1 MATTTVFRVE
11 KNKNYTTISN
21 HHLQD
26 RNLSLK
32 AKGLLTLIL
41 SLPPDW
47 DMTLKGLVS
56 LSGDGVDSV
65 RSGIQELEK
74 AGYLRRSRSRNN
86 LGQLLCTEY
95 TIYEHA
101 VTENVASETEIDDN
115 LNIIYSE
122 ESHIGKSDVD
132 KNSQIGKSD
141 VDKNSHIGKSDVD
154 KNSHIGK
161 SDVDKNTT
169 EKIENSQIGFSKI
182 GKPYIGKSNTIKHLN
197 NKDTNNINNY
207 PYQSTYSSK
216 LYREPKENSI
226 DEMEEAQT
234 LYEER
239 KAYEEIIK
247 QNIAYDLLTE
257 QKEISRDF
265 LDLCIQVMVD
275 AVTSNKPYIKIKGQD
290 IPKEAVK
297 SVLLKLDEENISYV
311 DMCLS
316 ESKTAIK
323 NMQSYILTALYCSQH
338 GGDTYFNQ
346 LVKHDYA

>member
-95 TIYEHA
+95 TIYEQA
-101 VTENVASETEIDDN
+101 VTENVTSETEIDDN

-141 VDKNSHIGKSDVD
+141 VDKN
-154 KNSHIGK
+154 
-161 SDVDKNTT
+161 TT
-169 EKIENSQIGFSKI
+169 EKTENSQIGFSNI
-182 GKPYIGKSNTIKHLN
+182 GKPYIGKSNTIKDLN

-247 QNIAYDLLTE
+247 QNISYDLLTE
-257 QKEISRDF
+257 QKETSRDF
-265 LDLCIQVMVD
+265 LDLCIQIMVD
-275 AVTSNKPYIKIKGQD
+275 AVTSNKPYLKIKGQD
-290 IPKEAVK
+290 IPQEAVK
-297 SVLLKLDEENISYV
+297 SVLLKLDDENISYV
-311 DMCLS
+311 NMCLS

>member
-101 VTENVASETEIDDN
+101 VTENVASKAEIDDN

-122 ESHIGKSDVD
+122 ESHVGKS
-132 KNSQIGKSD
+132 N

-169 EKIENSQIGFSKI
+169 EKIENSQIGFSNI
-182 GKPYIGKSNTIKHLN
+182 GKPYIGKSNTIKYLN

-247 QNIAYDLLTE
+247 QNIAYDILSEQTE
-257 QKEISRDF
+257 TKRDF
-265 LDLCIQVMVD
+265 LDLCVQVMVD

-297 SVLLKLDEENISYV
+297 SVLLKLDDENISYV

-338 GGDTYFNQ
+338 GSDTYFNQ

>member
-132 KNSQIGKSD
+132 KNSQIGKSN
-141 VDKNSHIGKSDVD
+141 VDKNSQ
-154 KNSHIGK
+154 IGK

-169 EKIENSQIGFSKI
+169 ENFDDSQIGFSNV
-182 GKPYIGKSNTIKHLN
+182 GKSNIGKSNTIKYLN
-197 NKDTNNINNY
+197 NKDTYNINNY

-216 LYREPKENSI
+216 LYSEPKENSI

-297 SVLLKLDEENISYV
+297 SVLLKLDDENISYV

-338 GGDTYFNQ
+338 GSDTYFNQ
-346 LVKHDYA
+346 LVKHDYAQ

>member
-115 LNIIYSE
+115 LNIIYNE

-132 KNSQIGKSD
+132 KNSQIGKSN
-141 VDKNSHIGKSDVD
+141 VDKNSQ
-154 KNSHIGK
+154 IGK

-169 EKIENSQIGFSKI
+169 EKFDDSQIGFSNV
-182 GKPYIGKSNTIKHLN
+182 GKSNIGKSNTIKYLN
-197 NKDTNNINNY
+197 NKDTYNINNY

-226 DEMEEAQT
+226 DEMEEAQS

-257 QKEISRDF
+257 QKKISRDF

-297 SVLLKLDEENISYV
+297 SVLLKLDDENISYV

>member
-132 KNSQIGKSD
+132 KN
-141 VDKNSHIGKSDVD
+141 
-154 KNSHIGK
+154 
-161 SDVDKNTT
+161 TT
-169 EKIENSQIGFSKI
+169 ENLDDCQIGFSNV
-182 GKPYIGKSNTIKHLN
+182 GKSNIGKSNTIKYLN
-197 NKDTNNINNY
+197 NKDTYNINNY

-216 LYREPKENSI
+216 LCREPKENSI
-226 DEMEEAQT
+226 DEMEKAQT

-247 QNIAYDLLTE
+247 QNIAYDLLSE
-257 QKEISRDF
+257 QKETSRDF
-265 LDLCIQVMVD
+265 LDLCVQVMVD

-297 SVLLKLDEENISYV
+297 SVLLKLDDENISYV

>member
-122 ESHIGKSDVD
+122 ESHIGKS
-132 KNSQIGKSD
+132 N
-141 VDKNSHIGKSDVD
+141 VD

-169 EKIENSQIGFSKI
+169 ENLDDSQIGFSNV
-182 GKPYIGKSNTIKHLN
+182 GKSNIGKSNTIKYLN
-197 NKDTNNINNY
+197 NKDTYNINNY

-216 LYREPKENSI
+216 LCKEPKENSI
-226 DEMEEAQT
+226 DEMEEAQS

-257 QKEISRDF
+257 QKKISRDF

-275 AVTSNKPYIKIKGQD
+275 AVTTNKPYIKIKGQD

-297 SVLLKLDEENISYV
+297 SVLLKLDDENISYV

-323 NMQSYILTALYCSQH
+323 NMQSYILTALYCSKH

>member
-122 ESHIGKSDVD
+122 ESHIGKSNVD
-132 KNSQIGKSD
+132 ENSQ
-141 VDKNSHIGKSDVD
+141 
-154 KNSHIGK
+154 IGK

-169 EKIENSQIGFSKI
+169 EKIENSQIGFSNI

-216 LYREPKENSI
+216 LCREPKENSI
-226 DEMEEAQT
+226 DEMEKAQT

-247 QNIAYDLLTE
+247 QNITYDLLSE
-257 QKEISRDF
+257 QKETSRDF
-265 LDLCIQVMVD
+265 LDLCVQVMVD

-297 SVLLKLDEENISYV
+297 SVLLKLDDENISYV

>member
-122 ESHIGKSDVD
+122 ESHVGKS
-132 KNSQIGKSD
+132 N

-161 SDVDKNTT
+161 S
-169 EKIENSQIGFSKI
+169 
-182 GKPYIGKSNTIKHLN
+182 NTIKYLN
-197 NKDTNNINNY
+197 DKDTNNINNY

-216 LYREPKENSI
+216 LCREPKENSI
-226 DEMEEAQT
+226 DEMEKAQT

-247 QNIAYDLLTE
+247 QNIAYDLLSE
-257 QKEISRDF
+257 QKETSRDF
-265 LDLCIQVMVD
+265 LDLCVQVMVD

-297 SVLLKLDEENISYV
+297 SVLLKLDDENISYV

>member
-1 MATTTVFRVE
+1 M
-11 KNKNYTTISN
+11 
-21 HHLQD
+21 
-26 RNLSLK
+26 
-32 AKGLLTLIL
+32 IL

-122 ESHIGKSDVD
+122 ESHVGKS
-132 KNSQIGKSD
+132 N

-169 EKIENSQIGFSKI
+169 EKIENSQIGFSNI
-182 GKPYIGKSNTIKHLN
+182 GKPYIGKSNTIKYLN

-247 QNIAYDLLTE
+247 QNIAYDILSEQTE
-257 QKEISRDF
+257 TKRDF
-265 LDLCIQVMVD
+265 LDLCVQVMVD

-297 SVLLKLDEENISYV
+297 SVLLKLDDENISYV

-323 NMQSYILTALYCSQH
+323 NMQSYILTALYCSKH
-338 GGDTYFNQ
+338 GGDTYINQ

>member
-101 VTENVASETEIDDN
+101 VTENIASETEIDDN

-141 VDKNSHIGKSDVD
+141 VDKN
-154 KNSHIGK
+154 
-161 SDVDKNTT
+161 TT
-169 EKIENSQIGFSKI
+169 EKFDDSQIGF
-182 GKPYIGKSNTIKHLN
+182 PYVGKSYVGKSDTIKYLN
-197 NKDTNNINNY
+197 NKDTYNINNY

-216 LYREPKENSI
+216 LYSEPKENSI
-226 DEMEEAQT
+226 DEMEEAQA

-338 GGDTYFNQ
+338 GSDTYFNQ

>member
-122 ESHIGKSDVD
+122 ESHIGKS
-132 KNSQIGKSD
+132 N
-141 VDKNSHIGKSDVD
+141 VD

-169 EKIENSQIGFSKI
+169 EKIENSQIGFSNI
-182 GKPYIGKSNTIKHLN
+182 GKPYIGKSNTIKYLN

-247 QNIAYDLLTE
+247 QNIAYDLLSE
-257 QKEISRDF
+257 QKETSRDF
-265 LDLCIQVMVD
+265 LDLCVQVMVD
-275 AVTSNKPYIKIKGQD
+275 TVTSNKPYIKIKGQD

-297 SVLLKLDEENISYV
+297 SVLLKLDDENISYV

>member
-122 ESHIGKSDVD
+122 ESHIGKS
-132 KNSQIGKSD
+132 N

-154 KNSHIGK
+154 KNSQIGK

-169 EKIENSQIGFSKI
+169 EKIENSQIGFSNI
-182 GKPYIGKSNTIKHLN
+182 GKPYIGKSNTIKYLN

-247 QNIAYDLLTE
+247 QNIAYDILSEQTE
-257 QKEISRDF
+257 TKRDF
-265 LDLCIQVMVD
+265 LDLCVQVMVD
-275 AVTSNKPYIKIKGQD
+275 TVTSNKPYIKIKGQD

-297 SVLLKLDEENISYV
+297 SVLLKLDDENISYV

>member
-132 KNSQIGKSD
+132 KNS
-141 VDKNSHIGKSDVD
+141 H
-154 KNSHIGK
+154 
-161 SDVDKNTT
+161 
-169 EKIENSQIGFSKI
+169 I
-182 GKPYIGKSNTIKHLN
+182 GKPYIGKSNTIKYLN
-197 NKDTNNINNY
+197 NKDTYNINNY

-216 LYREPKENSI
+216 LCREPKENSI
-226 DEMEEAQT
+226 DEMEKAQT

-247 QNIAYDLLTE
+247 QNIAYDLLSE

-265 LDLCIQVMVD
+265 LDLCVQIMVD

-297 SVLLKLDEENISYV
+297 SVLLKLDDENISYV
-311 DMCLS
+311 NMCLS

>member
-141 VDKNSHIGKSDVD
+141 VDENSQ
-154 KNSHIGK
+154 IGK

-169 EKIENSQIGFSKI
+169 ENFDDSQIGFSNV
-182 GKPYIGKSNTIKHLN
+182 GKSNIGKSNTIKYLN
-197 NKDTNNINNY
+197 NKNTYNINNY

>member
-122 ESHIGKSDVD
+122 ESHIGKSNVD
-132 KNSQIGKSD
+132 KNSQIGKSNVDENSQIGKSD
-141 VDKNSHIGKSDVD
+141 VDKN
-154 KNSHIGK
+154 
-161 SDVDKNTT
+161 TT
-169 EKIENSQIGFSKI
+169 ENLDDCQIGFSNV
-182 GKPYIGKSNTIKHLN
+182 GKSNIGKSNTIKYLN
-197 NKDTNNINNY
+197 NKDTYNINNY

-247 QNIAYDLLTE
+247 QNISYDLLTE
-257 QKEISRDF
+257 QKETSRDF
-265 LDLCIQVMVD
+265 LDLCVQVMVD

-297 SVLLKLDEENISYV
+297 SALLKLNDENISYV

-346 LVKHDYA
+346 LFKHDYA

>member
-132 KNSQIGKSD
+132 KNSQIGKSN
-141 VDKNSHIGKSDVD
+141 VDENSQ
-154 KNSHIGK
+154 IGK

-169 EKIENSQIGFSKI
+169 ENLDDSQIGFSNV
-182 GKPYIGKSNTIKHLN
+182 GKSNIGKSNTIKYLN
-197 NKDTNNINNY
+197 NKDTYNINNY

-216 LYREPKENSI
+216 LCREPKENSI
-226 DEMEEAQT
+226 DEMEKAQT

-247 QNIAYDLLTE
+247 QNIAYDLLSE
-257 QKEISRDF
+257 QKETSRDF
-265 LDLCIQVMVD
+265 LDLCVQVMVD

-297 SVLLKLDEENISYV
+297 SVLLKLDDENISYV
-311 DMCLS
+311 NMCLS

>member
-132 KNSQIGKSD
+132 KNS
-141 VDKNSHIGKSDVD
+141 
-154 KNSHIGK
+154 HIGK
-161 SDVDKNTT
+161 SDVDKNTP
-169 EKIENSQIGFSKI
+169 EKIENSQIGFSNI
-182 GKPYIGKSNTIKHLN
+182 GKPYIGKSNTIKYLN
-197 NKDTNNINNY
+197 NKDTYNINNY

-216 LYREPKENSI
+216 LCREPKENSI
-226 DEMEEAQT
+226 DEMEKAQT

-247 QNIAYDLLTE
+247 QNIAYDLLSE

-265 LDLCIQVMVD
+265 LDLCVQIMVD

-297 SVLLKLDEENISYV
+297 SVLLKLDDENISYV
-311 DMCLS
+311 NMCLS

>member
-101 VTENVASETEIDDN
+101 VTKNVASETEIDDN

-122 ESHIGKSDVD
+122 ESHVGKS
-132 KNSQIGKSD
+132 N
-141 VDKNSHIGKSDVD
+141 VDKNSHIG
-154 KNSHIGK
+154 N

-169 EKIENSQIGFSKI
+169 EKIENSQIGFSNI
-182 GKPYIGKSNTIKHLN
+182 GKPYIGKSNTIKDLN

-216 LYREPKENSI
+216 LCREPKENSI
-226 DEMEEAQT
+226 DEMEKAQT

-257 QKEISRDF
+257 QKETSRDF
-265 LDLCIQVMVD
+265 LDLCVQVMVD

>member
-122 ESHIGKSDVD
+122 ESHIGKPDVD
-132 KNSQIGKSD
+132 KNSQIGKS
-141 VDKNSHIGKSDVD
+141 NVD

-169 EKIENSQIGFSKI
+169 EKIENSQIGFSNI
-182 GKPYIGKSNTIKHLN
+182 GKPYIGKSNTIKYLN

-247 QNIAYDLLTE
+247 QNIAYDILSEQTE
-257 QKEISRDF
+257 TKRDF
-265 LDLCIQVMVD
+265 LDLCVQVMVD

-297 SVLLKLDEENISYV
+297 SVLLKLDDENISYV

>member
-132 KNSQIGKSD
+132 KNSQIGKS
-141 VDKNSHIGKSDVD
+141 NVD

-169 EKIENSQIGFSKI
+169 ENFDDSQIGFSNV
-182 GKPYIGKSNTIKHLN
+182 GKSNIGKSNTIKYLN
-197 NKDTNNINNY
+197 NKDTYNINNY

-216 LYREPKENSI
+216 LYSEPKENSI
-226 DEMEEAQT
+226 DEMEKAQT

-247 QNIAYDLLTE
+247 QNISYDLLTE

-290 IPKEAVK
+290 IPQEAVK
-297 SVLLKLDEENISYV
+297 SVLLKLDDENISYV

-338 GGDTYFNQ
+338 GSNTYFNQ

>member
-122 ESHIGKSDVD
+122 ESHIGKS
-132 KNSQIGKSD
+132 N
-141 VDKNSHIGKSDVD
+141 
-154 KNSHIGK
+154 
-161 SDVDKNTT
+161 VDKNTT
-169 EKIENSQIGFSKI
+169 ENLDDSQIGFSNV
-182 GKPYIGKSNTIKHLN
+182 GKSNIGKSNTIKYLN
-197 NKDTNNINNY
+197 NKDTYNINNY

-216 LYREPKENSI
+216 LCKEPKENSI
-226 DEMEEAQT
+226 DEMEEAQS

-257 QKEISRDF
+257 QKKISRDF

-275 AVTSNKPYIKIKGQD
+275 AVTTNKPYIKIKGQD

-297 SVLLKLDEENISYV
+297 SVLLKLDDENISYV

-323 NMQSYILTALYCSQH
+323 NMQSYILTALYCSKH

>member
-11 KNKNYTTISN
+11 KNRNYTTISN

-26 RNLSLK
+26 RKLSLK

-41 SLPPDW
+41 SLPPEW

-95 TIYEHA
+95 TIYEQA
-101 VTENVASETEIDDN
+101 VIENVTSETEIEEN
-115 LNIIYSE
+115 LNIIYNE

-132 KNSQIGKSD
+132 KN
-141 VDKNSHIGKSDVD
+141 N
-154 KNSHIGK
+154 HIGK

-169 EKIENSQIGFSKI
+169 KKIENSQIGFSNI
-182 GKPYIGKSNTIKHLN
+182 GKPYIGKSNTIKYLN

-216 LYREPKENSI
+216 LCREPKESSI

-247 QNIAYDLLTE
+247 QNISYDLLTE

-265 LDLCIQVMVD
+265 LDLCVQVMVD

-290 IPKEAVK
+290 IPQEAVK

-323 NMQSYILTALYCSQH
+323 NMQSYILTSLYCSQH
-338 GGDTYFNQ
+338 GSDTYFNQ

>member
-122 ESHIGKSDVD
+122 ESHV
-132 KNSQIGKSD
+132 
-141 VDKNSHIGKSDVD
+141 
-154 KNSHIGK
+154 GK

-169 EKIENSQIGFSKI
+169 EKIENSQIGFSNI
-182 GKPYIGKSNTIKHLN
+182 GKPYIGKSNTIKYLN

-216 LYREPKENSI
+216 LCREPKENSI
-226 DEMEEAQT
+226 DEMEKAQT

-247 QNIAYDLLTE
+247 QNIAYDLLSE
-257 QKEISRDF
+257 QKETSRDF
-265 LDLCIQVMVD
+265 LDLCVQVMVD

-297 SVLLKLDEENISYV
+297 SVLLKLDDENISYV

>member
-115 LNIIYSE
+115 LNIIYNE

-141 VDKNSHIGKSDVD
+141 VDKNA
-154 KNSHIGK
+154 
-161 SDVDKNTT
+161 T
-169 EKIENSQIGFSKI
+169 ENFDDSQIGFPNI
-182 GKPYIGKSNTIKHLN
+182 GKPYIGKSDTIKYLN
-197 NKDTNNINNY
+197 NKDTYNINNY

-216 LYREPKENSI
+216 LYSEPKENSI
-226 DEMEEAQT
+226 DEMEEAQA

-290 IPKEAVK
+290 IPQEAVK

-338 GGDTYFNQ
+338 GSDTYFNQ

>member
-115 LNIIYSE
+115 LNIIYNE
-122 ESHIGKSDVD
+122 ESHVGKS
-132 KNSQIGKSD
+132 N
-141 VDKNSHIGKSDVD
+141 VD

-169 EKIENSQIGFSKI
+169 EKIENSQIGFSNI
-182 GKPYIGKSNTIKHLN
+182 GKPYIGKSNTIKYLN

-216 LYREPKENSI
+216 LCRELKENSI
-226 DEMEEAQT
+226 DEMEKAQT

-247 QNIAYDLLTE
+247 QNISYDLLTE
-257 QKEISRDF
+257 QKETSRDF
-265 LDLCIQVMVD
+265 LDLCIQIMVD

-297 SVLLKLDEENISYV
+297 SVLLKLDDENISYV

-338 GGDTYFNQ
+338 GSDTYFNQ

>member
-95 TIYEHA
+95 TIYEQA
-101 VTENVASETEIDDN
+101 VTENVTSETEIDEN

-122 ESHIGKSDVD
+122 ESH
-132 KNSQIGKSD
+132 IGKSD

-154 KNSHIGK
+154 KNSHVGK

-169 EKIENSQIGFSKI
+169 EKIENSQIGFSNV
-182 GKPYIGKSNTIKHLN
+182 GKSNIGKSNTIKYLS
-197 NKDTNNINNY
+197 NKDTYNINNY

-216 LYREPKENSI
+216 LCREPKENSI
-226 DEMEEAQT
+226 DEMEKAQT

-297 SVLLKLDEENISYV
+297 SVLLKLNEENISYV

>member
-122 ESHIGKSDVD
+122 ESHIGKS
-132 KNSQIGKSD
+132 N

-169 EKIENSQIGFSKI
+169 ENLDDCQICFSNV
-182 GKPYIGKSNTIKHLN
+182 GKSNIGKSNTIKYLN
-197 NKDTNNINNY
+197 NKDTYNINNY

-216 LYREPKENSI
+216 LCKEPKENSI
-226 DEMEEAQT
+226 DEMEEAQS

-257 QKEISRDF
+257 QKKISRDF

-275 AVTSNKPYIKIKGQD
+275 AVTTNKPYIKIKGQD

-297 SVLLKLDEENISYV
+297 SVLLKLDDENISYV

-323 NMQSYILTALYCSQH
+323 NMQSYILTALYCSKH

>member
-122 ESHIGKSDVD
+122 ESHVGKS
-132 KNSQIGKSD
+132 N

-161 SDVDKNTT
+161 SDVDKNTP
-169 EKIENSQIGFSKI
+169 EKIENSQIGFSNI
-182 GKPYIGKSNTIKHLN
+182 GKPYIGKSNTIKYLN
-197 NKDTNNINNY
+197 NKDTYNINNY

-247 QNIAYDLLTE
+247 QNIAYDILSEQTE
-257 QKEISRDF
+257 TKRDF
-265 LDLCIQVMVD
+265 LDLCVQVMVD

-297 SVLLKLDEENISYV
+297 SVLLKLDDENISYV

-323 NMQSYILTALYCSQH
+323 NMQSYILTALYCSKH
-338 GGDTYFNQ
+338 GGDTYINQ

>member
-122 ESHIGKSDVD
+122 ESHVGKS
-132 KNSQIGKSD
+132 N

-154 KNSHIGK
+154 KNIP
-161 SDVDKNTT
+161 
-169 EKIENSQIGFSKI
+169 EKIENSQIGFSNI
-182 GKPYIGKSNTIKHLN
+182 GKPYIGKSNTIKYLN

-216 LYREPKENSI
+216 LCREPKENSI
-226 DEMEEAQT
+226 DEMEKAQT

-247 QNIAYDLLTE
+247 QNIAYDLLSE
-257 QKEISRDF
+257 QKETSRDF
-265 LDLCIQVMVD
+265 LDLCVQVMVD

-297 SVLLKLDEENISYV
+297 SVLLKLNDENISYV

>member
-101 VTENVASETEIDDN
+101 VTENVASEAEIDDN

-132 KNSQIGKSD
+132 KN
-141 VDKNSHIGKSDVD
+141 
-154 KNSHIGK
+154 
-161 SDVDKNTT
+161 TT
-169 EKIENSQIGFSKI
+169 EKIENSQIGFSNI
-182 GKPYIGKSNTIKHLN
+182 GKPYIGKSNTIKYLD

-216 LYREPKENSI
+216 LCREPKENSI
-226 DEMEEAQT
+226 DEMEKAQT

-247 QNIAYDLLTE
+247 QNIAYDLLSE
-257 QKEISRDF
+257 QKETSRDF
-265 LDLCIQVMVD
+265 LDLCVQVMVD

-297 SVLLKLDEENISYV
+297 SVLLKLDDENISYV

>member
-122 ESHIGKSDVD
+122 ESHVGKS
-132 KNSQIGKSD
+132 N

-169 EKIENSQIGFSKI
+169 EKIENSQIGFSNI
-182 GKPYIGKSNTIKHLN
+182 GKPYIGKSNTIKYLN

-247 QNIAYDLLTE
+247 QNIAYDILSEQTE
-257 QKEISRDF
+257 TKRDF
-265 LDLCIQVMVD
+265 LDLCVQVMVD
-275 AVTSNKPYIKIKGQD
+275 AITSNKPYIKIKGQD

-297 SVLLKLDEENISYV
+297 SVLLKLDDENISYV

-323 NMQSYILTALYCSQH
+323 NMQSYILTALYCSKH
-338 GGDTYFNQ
+338 GGDTYINQ

>member
-132 KNSQIGKSD
+132 KN
-141 VDKNSHIGKSDVD
+141 
-154 KNSHIGK
+154 
-161 SDVDKNTT
+161 TT
-169 EKIENSQIGFSKI
+169 ENLDDSQIGFSNV
-182 GKPYIGKSNTIKHLN
+182 GKSNIGKSNTIKYLN

-226 DEMEEAQT
+226 DEMEKAQT

-247 QNIAYDLLTE
+247 QNIAYDLLSE
-257 QKEISRDF
+257 QKETSRDF
-265 LDLCIQVMVD
+265 FDLCVQVMVD

-297 SVLLKLDEENISYV
+297 SVLLKLDDENISYV

>member
-122 ESHIGKSDVD
+122 ESHVGKS
-132 KNSQIGKSD
+132 N

-169 EKIENSQIGFSKI
+169 EKIENSQIGFSNI
-182 GKPYIGKSNTIKHLN
+182 GKPYIGKSNTIKYLN

-247 QNIAYDLLTE
+247 QNISYDLLTE
-257 QKEISRDF
+257 QKETSRDF
-265 LDLCIQVMVD
+265 LDLCVQIMVD
-275 AVTSNKPYIKIKGQD
+275 VVTSNKPYIKIKGQD

-297 SVLLKLDEENISYV
+297 SVLLKLDDENISYV

-338 GGDTYFNQ
+338 GGDTYINQ

>member
-154 KNSHIGK
+154 KN
-161 SDVDKNTT
+161 TT
-169 EKIENSQIGFSKI
+169 EKIENSQIGFSNI
-182 GKPYIGKSNTIKHLN
+182 GKPYIGKSNTIKYLN

-247 QNIAYDLLTE
+247 QNIAYDILSEQTE
-257 QKEISRDF
+257 TKRDF
-265 LDLCIQVMVD
+265 LDLCVQVMVD

>member
-122 ESHIGKSDVD
+122 ESHV
-132 KNSQIGKSD
+132 
-141 VDKNSHIGKSDVD
+141 
-154 KNSHIGK
+154 
-161 SDVDKNTT
+161 
-169 EKIENSQIGFSKI
+169 
-182 GKPYIGKSNTIKHLN
+182 GKSNTIKYLN

-216 LYREPKENSI
+216 LCREPKENSI
-226 DEMEEAQT
+226 DEMEKAQT

-247 QNIAYDLLTE
+247 QNIAYDLLSE
-257 QKEISRDF
+257 QKETSRDF
-265 LDLCIQVMVD
+265 LDLCVQVMVD

-297 SVLLKLDEENISYV
+297 SVLLKLDDENISYV

>member
-154 KNSHIGK
+154 KN
-161 SDVDKNTT
+161 TT
-169 EKIENSQIGFSKI
+169 EKIENSQIGFSNI
-182 GKPYIGKSNTIKHLN
+182 GKPYIGKSNTSKYLN
-197 NKDTNNINNY
+197 NKDTYNINNY

-216 LYREPKENSI
+216 LYREPKKNSI

-265 LDLCIQVMVD
+265 LDLCVQVMVD
-275 AVTSNKPYIKIKGQD
+275 AVTSNRPYIKIKGQD

>member
-122 ESHIGKSDVD
+122 ESHVGKS
-132 KNSQIGKSD
+132 N
-141 VDKNSHIGKSDVD
+141 VD

-169 EKIENSQIGFSKI
+169 EKIENSQIGFSNI
-182 GKPYIGKSNTIKHLN
+182 GKPYIGKSNTIKYLN

-216 LYREPKENSI
+216 LCREPKENSI

-247 QNIAYDLLTE
+247 QNIAYDILSEQTE
-257 QKEISRDF
+257 TKRDF
-265 LDLCIQVMVD
+265 LDLCVQVMVD

-297 SVLLKLDEENISYV
+297 SVLLKLDDENISYV

>member
-122 ESHIGKSDVD
+122 ECHVGKS
-132 KNSQIGKSD
+132 N
-141 VDKNSHIGKSDVD
+141 VDKNSH
-154 KNSHIGK
+154 
-161 SDVDKNTT
+161 
-169 EKIENSQIGFSKI
+169 I
-182 GKPYIGKSNTIKHLN
+182 GKPYIGKSNTIKYLS

-216 LYREPKENSI
+216 LCREPKENSI
-226 DEMEEAQT
+226 DEMEKAQT

-247 QNIAYDLLTE
+247 QNIAYDLLSE
-257 QKEISRDF
+257 QKETSRDF
-265 LDLCIQVMVD
+265 LDLCVQVMVD

-297 SVLLKLDEENISYV
+297 SVLLKLDDENISYV

>member
-122 ESHIGKSDVD
+122 ESHVGKS
-132 KNSQIGKSD
+132 N

-169 EKIENSQIGFSKI
+169 EKIENSQIGFPNI
-182 GKPYIGKSNTIKHLN
+182 GKPYIGKSNTIKYLN

-226 DEMEEAQT
+226 DEMEKAQT

-247 QNIAYDLLTE
+247 QNIAYDLLSE
-257 QKEISRDF
+257 QKETSRDF
-265 LDLCIQVMVD
+265 LDLCVQVMVD

-297 SVLLKLDEENISYV
+297 SVLLKLDDENISYV

-338 GGDTYFNQ
+338 GSDTYFNQ

>member
-132 KNSQIGKSD
+132 KNSQIGKS
-141 VDKNSHIGKSDVD
+141 N
-154 KNSHIGK
+154 
-161 SDVDKNTT
+161 VDKNTT
-169 EKIENSQIGFSKI
+169 ENLDDCQIGFSNV
-182 GKPYIGKSNTIKHLN
+182 GKSNIGKSNTIKYLN
-197 NKDTNNINNY
+197 NKDTYNINNY

-226 DEMEEAQT
+226 DEMEEAQA

-247 QNIAYDLLTE
+247 QNIAYDLLSE
-257 QKEISRDF
+257 QKETSRDF
-265 LDLCIQVMVD
+265 LDLCVQVMVD
-275 AVTSNKPYIKIKGQD
+275 AVTTNKPYIKIKGQD

-297 SVLLKLDEENISYV
+297 SVLLKLDDENISYV

-323 NMQSYILTALYCSQH
+323 NMQSYILTALYCSKH
-338 GGDTYFNQ
+338 GGDTYINQ